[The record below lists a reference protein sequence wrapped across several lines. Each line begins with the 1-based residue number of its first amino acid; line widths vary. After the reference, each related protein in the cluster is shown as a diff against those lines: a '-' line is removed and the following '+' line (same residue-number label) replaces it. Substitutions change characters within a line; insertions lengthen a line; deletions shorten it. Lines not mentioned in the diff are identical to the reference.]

1 MPASN
6 QPLDSAPAVRQHSL
20 LRQFLLQEH
29 RDEPVAAWIIFPVI
43 YAFVLLTHLPLLRLP
58 YFWDEAGYYIP
69 AAYDFFR
76 TGSLVPYSTLTNA
89 HPPLPAMYLATWWK
103 VSGFTPVVT
112 RLATCLVA
120 SFALTA
126 VFALARRVMN
136 TPVAVATTLLTAIY
150 PVWFTQST
158 LAQADIYAA
167 AGTMWALVYAL
178 EELPSARSGWIA
190 AAWFSVAAL
199 SKETAIVMP
208 LTLAAWHV
216 WETRRKPAAAGG
228 HWRTAMQFALPALP
242 LCGWYAYH
250 FHKTGYIFGNP
261 QFVRYN
267 AVLTLHV
274 ARFFLALAQRLMQV
288 TIYMNLFVPVLCMV
302 AAMFLPAL
310 RQADGTKRPRVSWNV
325 QAQIGILLLVDL
337 LFFSVAG
344 GAVLARYLLPLYPL
358 ILLLCVSTWRRRVE
372 QWPWIVALSAV
383 AFLAGLFI
391 NPPYRFTPED
401 NLTYRSLI
409 AMQQQAIAQVIH
421 RAPGG
426 TVLTAWPATDELR
439 RPELGYVRKPVQVVA
454 IDDFSWPQIETAAQ
468 LHNYDAALVFATKYQ
483 LTNTLNWS
491 HFGDEE
497 WNKKYFGYHYDL
509 PPALIAKLLHG
520 NVVWLA
526 RTRGLWTAVLLFNR
540 PQSVGLPASVAPLQ
554 AYAATVASPA
564 AQPLQP
570 GASPELSAEL
580 YNHQCREEN
589 RKYACSSIVAELD
602 SLRMGSAGGF
612 ACGCAIRVG
621 Q

>member
-6 QPLDSAPAVRQHSL
+6 QPLNPVPAVRPHSL
-20 LRQFLLQEH
+20 LQQFLLRGH
-29 RDEPVAAWIIFPVI
+29 RDEPVPVWIIFPVI

-58 YFWDEAGYYIP
+58 YYWDEAGYYIP
-69 AAYDFFR
+69 AAYDYFR

-89 HPPLPAMYLATWWK
+89 HPPLPAIYLAAWWK

-112 RLATCLVA
+112 RLATCLIA
-120 SFALTA
+120 AFALTA
-126 VFALARRVMN
+126 VFALVRRLMN
-136 TPVAVATTLLTAIY
+136 TTVAVATTLLTAIY

-178 EELPSARSGWIA
+178 DELPSERRGWIA
-190 AAWFSVAAL
+190 AVWFSVAAL

-216 WETRRKPAAAGG
+216 WETQRKPSQASG
-228 HWRTAMQFALPALP
+228 HWRTAMQFTLPALP

-267 AVLTLHV
+267 AVLTLHM

-288 TIYMNLFVPVLCMV
+288 TLYMNLFVPILCMV

-310 RQADGTKRPRVSWNV
+310 RQVDGSKRPRVSWNV
-325 QAQIGILLLVDL
+325 QAQIGILLLVNL
-337 LFFSVAG
+337 LFYSLAG

-372 QWPWIVALSAV
+372 QWPWIVALSTV
-383 AFLAGLFI
+383 AFLAGLFV

-409 AMQQQAIAQVIH
+409 VMQQQAIAQVIR

-439 RPELGYVRKPVQVVA
+439 RPELGYVRKPVHVVA
-454 IDDFSWPQIETAAQ
+454 IDDFSLPQIEAASQ

-497 WNKKYFGYHYDL
+497 WNKEYFGYHYDL
-509 PPALIAKLLHG
+509 PPALIARLLQG

-540 PQSVGLPASVAPLQ
+540 PQTAGLPRSADSFHTYAVAGTARRTQ
-554 AYAATVASPA
+554 TFQPA
-564 AQPLQP
+564 
-570 GASPELSAEL
+570 LS
-580 YNHQCREEN
+580 R
-589 RKYACSSIVAELD
+589 
-602 SLRMGSAGGF
+602 
-612 ACGCAIRVG
+612 
-621 Q
+621 

>member
-1 MPASN
+1 MPATN
-6 QPLDSAPAVRQHSL
+6 PPLKSAPVARPQSL
-20 LRQFLLQEH
+20 LQQFLLQGH
-29 RDEPVAAWIIFPVI
+29 RDEPVANWIIFPVI

-76 TGSLVPYSTLTNA
+76 TGSLIPYSTLTNA
-89 HPPLPAMYLATWWK
+89 HPPLPAIYLATWWK

-120 SFALTA
+120 AFALTA
-126 VFALARRVMN
+126 VFALVRRLMN
-136 TPVAVATTLLTAIY
+136 TTVAVATTLLTALY

-178 EELPSARSGWIA
+178 DELPSARRGWIA
-190 AAWFSVAAL
+190 AMWFSLAAL

-216 WETRRKPAAAGG
+216 WETRRKRAQAGG
-228 HWRTAMQFALPALP
+228 HWRAAMQFTLPALP

-261 QFVRYN
+261 QYVRYN
-267 AVLTLHV
+267 AVLTLHLL
-274 ARFFLALAQRLMQV
+274 RFFLALAQRLMQV
-288 TIYMNLFVPVLCMV
+288 TIYMNLFVPILCMV

-310 RQADGTKRPRVSWNV
+310 RRADGSKRPRVSWNA
-325 QAQIGILLLVDL
+325 QAQIGLLLLVNL
-337 LFFSVAG
+337 LFFSIAG

-372 QWPWIVALSAV
+372 QWPWIVALSTV
-383 AFLAGLFI
+383 AFLAGLFV

-409 AMQQQAIAQVIH
+409 IMQQQAIAQVIH

-439 RPELGYVRKPVQVVA
+439 RPELGYVRKPVHVVA
-454 IDDFSWPQIETAAQ
+454 IDNFSLPQIEIASQ
-468 LHNYDAALVFATKYQ
+468 LHNYDAALVFATKYE
-483 LTNTLNWS
+483 LPNSLRWT
-491 HFGDEE
+491 HFGDEQ
-497 WNKKYFGYHYDL
+497 WNKEYFGYHYDL

-520 NVVWLA
+520 DVVWLA

-540 PQSVGLPASVAPLQ
+540 PQRVSVPAKVVPPRR
-554 AYAATVASPA
+554 YFASRTSRD
-564 AQPLQP
+564 AQPLQS
-570 GASPELSAEL
+570 GVS
-580 YNHQCREEN
+580 R
-589 RKYACSSIVAELD
+589 
-602 SLRMGSAGGF
+602 
-612 ACGCAIRVG
+612 
-621 Q
+621 

>member
-6 QPLDSAPAVRQHSL
+6 QPLNPVPAVRPHSL
-20 LRQFLLQEH
+20 LQQFLLRGH
-29 RDEPVAAWIIFPVI
+29 RDEPVPVWIIFPVI

-58 YFWDEAGYYIP
+58 YYWDEAGYYIP
-69 AAYDFFR
+69 AAYDYFR

-89 HPPLPAMYLATWWK
+89 HPPLPAIYLAAWWK

-112 RLATCLVA
+112 RLATCLIA
-120 SFALTA
+120 AFALTA
-126 VFALARRVMN
+126 VFALVRRLMN
-136 TPVAVATTLLTAIY
+136 TTVAVATTLLTAIY

-178 EELPSARSGWIA
+178 DELPSERRGWIA
-190 AAWFSVAAL
+190 AVWFSVAAL

-216 WETRRKPAAAGG
+216 WETQRKPSQASG
-228 HWRTAMQFALPALP
+228 HWRTAMQFTLPALP

-267 AVLTLHV
+267 AVLTLHM

-288 TIYMNLFVPVLCMV
+288 TLYMNLFVPILCMV

-310 RQADGTKRPRVSWNV
+310 RQVDGSKRPRVSWNV
-325 QAQIGILLLVDL
+325 QAQIGILLLVNL
-337 LFFSVAG
+337 LFFSLAG

-372 QWPWIVALSAV
+372 QWPWIVALSTV
-383 AFLAGLFI
+383 AFLAGLFV

-409 AMQQQAIAQVIH
+409 VMQQQAIAQVIR

-439 RPELGYVRKPVQVVA
+439 RPELGYVRKPVHVVA
-454 IDDFSWPQIETAAQ
+454 IDDFSLPQIEAASQ

-497 WNKKYFGYHYDL
+497 WNKEYFGYHYDL
-509 PPALIAKLLHG
+509 PPALIARLLQG

-540 PQSVGLPASVAPLQ
+540 PQTAGLPRSADSFHTYAVAGTARRTQ
-554 AYAATVASPA
+554 TFQPA
-564 AQPLQP
+564 
-570 GASPELSAEL
+570 LS
-580 YNHQCREEN
+580 R
-589 RKYACSSIVAELD
+589 
-602 SLRMGSAGGF
+602 
-612 ACGCAIRVG
+612 
-621 Q
+621 

>member
-6 QPLDSAPAVRQHSL
+6 QPLNPVPAVRPHSL
-20 LRQFLLQEH
+20 LQQFLLRGH
-29 RDEPVAAWIIFPVI
+29 RDEPVPVWIIFPVI

-58 YFWDEAGYYIP
+58 YYWDEAGYYIP
-69 AAYDFFR
+69 AAYDYFR

-89 HPPLPAMYLATWWK
+89 HPPLPAIYLAAWWK

-112 RLATCLVA
+112 RLATCLIA
-120 SFALTA
+120 AFALTA
-126 VFALARRVMN
+126 VFALVRRLMN
-136 TPVAVATTLLTAIY
+136 TTVAVATTLLTAIY

-178 EELPSARSGWIA
+178 DELPSERRGWIA
-190 AAWFSVAAL
+190 AVWFSVAAL

-216 WETRRKPAAAGG
+216 WETQRKPSQASG
-228 HWRTAMQFALPALP
+228 HWRTAMQFTLPALP

-267 AVLTLHV
+267 AVLTLHM

-288 TIYMNLFVPVLCMV
+288 TLYMNLFVPILCMV

-310 RQADGTKRPRVSWNV
+310 RQVDGSKRPRVSWNV
-325 QAQIGILLLVDL
+325 QAQIGILLLVNL
-337 LFFSVAG
+337 LFFSLAG

-372 QWPWIVALSAV
+372 QWPWIVALSTV
-383 AFLAGLFI
+383 AFLAGLFV

-401 NLTYRSLI
+401 NLTYRRLI
-409 AMQQQAIAQVIH
+409 VMQQQAIAQVIR

-439 RPELGYVRKPVQVVA
+439 RPELGYVRKPVHVVA
-454 IDDFSWPQIETAAQ
+454 IDDFSLPQIEAASQ

-497 WNKKYFGYHYDL
+497 WNKEYFGYHYDL
-509 PPALIAKLLHG
+509 PPALIARLLQG

-540 PQSVGLPASVAPLQ
+540 PQTAGLPRSADSFHTYAVAGTARRTQ
-554 AYAATVASPA
+554 TFQPA
-564 AQPLQP
+564 
-570 GASPELSAEL
+570 LS
-580 YNHQCREEN
+580 R
-589 RKYACSSIVAELD
+589 
-602 SLRMGSAGGF
+602 
-612 ACGCAIRVG
+612 
-621 Q
+621 

>member
-1 MPASN
+1 MPAKNPPLKSASVA
-6 QPLDSAPAVRQHSL
+6 QPHSL
-20 LRQFLLQEH
+20 LQQFLLQEH
-29 RDEPVAAWIIFPVI
+29 RNEPVANWMIFPVI

-76 TGSLVPYSTLTNA
+76 TGSLIPYSTLTNA
-89 HPPLPAMYLATWWK
+89 HPPLPAIYLAIWWK

-112 RLATCLVA
+112 RLAICLVA
-120 SFALTA
+120 AFALTA
-126 VFALARRVMN
+126 VFALVRRLMN
-136 TPVAVATTLLTAIY
+136 TTVAVATTLLSALY

-178 EELPSARSGWIA
+178 EELPSGRRGWIA
-190 AAWFSVAAL
+190 ALCFSLAAL

-216 WETRRKPAAAGG
+216 WETRRKPAQSRG
-228 HWRTAMQFALPALP
+228 HWRAAMQFTLPVLP

-261 QFVRYN
+261 QYVRYN
-267 AVLTLHV
+267 AVLTLHLL
-274 ARFFLALAQRLMQV
+274 RFFLALGQRLMQV
-288 TIYMNLFVPVLCMV
+288 TIYMNLFVPILCMV

-310 RQADGTKRPRVSWNV
+310 RRADGSKRPRVSWNV
-325 QAQIGILLLVDL
+325 QAQIGLLLLVNL
-337 LFFSVAG
+337 LLFSVAG

-372 QWPWIVALSAV
+372 QWPWIVALSTV
-383 AFLAGLFI
+383 AFLAGLFV

-409 AMQQQAIAQVIH
+409 IMQQQAIAQVIH

-439 RPELGYVRKPVQVVA
+439 RPELGYVRKPVHVIA
-454 IDDFSWPQIETAAQ
+454 IDNFSLSQIETASQ
-468 LHNYDAALVFATKYQ
+468 LHNYDAALVFATKYE
-483 LTNTLNWS
+483 LPNSLRWT
-491 HFGDEE
+491 HFGDEQ
-497 WNKKYFGYHYDL
+497 WNKEYFGYHYDL
-509 PPALIAKLLHG
+509 PPTLIAKFLHG
-520 NVVWLA
+520 DVVWLA
-526 RTRGLWTAVLLFNR
+526 KTRGLWTAVLLFNR
-540 PQSVGLPASVAPLQ
+540 PQRVSMPTTVGPLQ
-554 AYAATVASPA
+554 IWAAIHMSRD
-564 AQPLQP
+564 PLP
-570 GASPELSAEL
+570 
-580 YNHQCREEN
+580 
-589 RKYACSSIVAELD
+589 
-602 SLRMGSAGGF
+602 LRSGVF
-612 ACGCAIRVG
+612 R
-621 Q
+621 

>member
-6 QPLDSAPAVRQHSL
+6 QPLNPVPAVRPHSL
-20 LRQFLLQEH
+20 LQQFLLRGH
-29 RDEPVAAWIIFPVI
+29 RDEPVPVWIIFPVI

-58 YFWDEAGYYIP
+58 YYWDEAGYYIP
-69 AAYDFFR
+69 AAYDYFR

-89 HPPLPAMYLATWWK
+89 HPPLPAIYLAAWWK

-112 RLATCLVA
+112 RLATCLIA
-120 SFALTA
+120 AFALTA
-126 VFALARRVMN
+126 VFALVRRLMN
-136 TPVAVATTLLTAIY
+136 TTVAVATTLLTAIY
-150 PVWFTQST
+150 PVWFAQST

-178 EELPSARSGWIA
+178 DELPSERRGWIA
-190 AAWFSVAAL
+190 AVWFSVAAL

-216 WETRRKPAAAGG
+216 WETQRKPSQASG
-228 HWRTAMQFALPALP
+228 HWRTAMQFTLPALP

-267 AVLTLHV
+267 AVLTLHM

-288 TIYMNLFVPVLCMV
+288 TLYMNLFVPILCMV

-310 RQADGTKRPRVSWNV
+310 RQADGSKRPRVSWNV
-325 QAQIGILLLVDL
+325 QAQIGILLLVNL
-337 LFFSVAG
+337 LFYSLAG

-372 QWPWIVALSAV
+372 QWPWIVALSTV
-383 AFLAGLFI
+383 AFLAGLFV

-409 AMQQQAIAQVIH
+409 VMQQQAIAQVIR

-439 RPELGYVRKPVQVVA
+439 RPELGYVRKPVHVVA
-454 IDDFSWPQIETAAQ
+454 IDDFSLPQIEAASQ

-497 WNKKYFGYHYDL
+497 WNKEYFGYHYDL
-509 PPALIAKLLHG
+509 PPALIARLLQG

-540 PQSVGLPASVAPLQ
+540 PQTAGLPRSADSFHTYAVAGTARRTQ
-554 AYAATVASPA
+554 TFQPA
-564 AQPLQP
+564 
-570 GASPELSAEL
+570 LS
-580 YNHQCREEN
+580 R
-589 RKYACSSIVAELD
+589 
-602 SLRMGSAGGF
+602 
-612 ACGCAIRVG
+612 
-621 Q
+621 